1 MTSGFSNNFFACSQG
16 HSSGIVM
23 PPFFFFPSS
32 AVSSFAAALWRVKRR
47 GTVRRLEVVLFLE
60 VLEDVGKGAML
71 AEKLQS
77 RLRSNT
83 LDGLEVIASEENAKI
98 YELCKVPLRVRLGR
112 STRRPRRTCDMFISS
127 PSRTLSKLI
136 SAIGAFRASE
146 NVRWR

>member
-1 MTSGFSNNFFACSQG
+1 MTGNG
-16 HSSGIVM
+16 
-23 PPFFFFPSS
+23 
-32 AVSSFAAALWRVKRR
+32 
-47 GTVRRLEVVLFLE
+47 RRLRVLLFLE
-60 VLEDVGKGAML
+60 MLEDVRKGAML

-77 RLRSNT
+77 RLGADT
-83 LDGLEVIASEENAKI
+83 LDGLEVIAPEENAKI

-136 SAIGAFRASE
+136 SAMGAFRASE